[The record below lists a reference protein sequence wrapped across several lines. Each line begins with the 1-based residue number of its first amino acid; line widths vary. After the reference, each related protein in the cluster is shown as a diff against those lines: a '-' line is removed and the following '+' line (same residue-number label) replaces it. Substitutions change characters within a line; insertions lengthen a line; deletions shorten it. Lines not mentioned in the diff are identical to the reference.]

1 MKNLKKI
8 NQKSLFFLA
17 GVLVVVAVLVS
28 LNLSGKVFGATGG
41 GGGGAGDGGIGDGA
55 GPTCTLT
62 GFAWSGYENRSG
74 MGWIGF
80 GPQNNFRVDV
90 DSNGL
95 LNGYAW
101 IGDNTAEGSIGWV
114 KFGGLSDSDFPG
126 QGGNAKLDWESGELS
141 GWARVCSAAPNP
153 QNCSGQGSH
162 SNAGGWDGWISL
174 SGTANNGSSY
184 GVKWNSDTQRFEGY
198 AWGGEE
204 VAGWI
209 SFSGVNYAV
218 TFTTNACKSLVG
230 GGGGGFDY
238 QVSIDPIT
246 ISSSDDGNIQNYP
259 VMITMVSGSSPEEV
273 QFKDSFPLHFDDG
286 VDKVTVNLGDITS
299 CTPPLGGT
307 CNPTLTLNIEYKTG
321 SGNLRAI
328 PTQNIPTESNSIS
341 RPGGLDINIRE
352 SGAVSCSPNPTFAPV
367 GQEVT
372 WTADP
377 GNLED
382 VVKFYDWSGDNLEE
396 TTIEPER
403 SVKVEYNSVGRKN
416 ASVNVRYNCTEDGDG
431 NEFCETKSAQ
441 CSPSVQVF
449 SDILFEH
456 L

>member
-238 QVSIDPIT
+238 SVSIVPLSVGSNENGTRENYTVT
-246 ISSSDDGNIQNYP
+246 IS
-259 VMITMVSGSSPEEV
+259 TSSPNPQEV
-273 QFKDSFPLHFDDG
+273 EFTDGFPILFNDGDDSLTITKG
-286 VDKVTVNLGDITS
+286 DKTS
-299 CTPPLGGT
+299 CTPPTNGSCELSI
-307 CNPTLTLNIEYKTG
+307 NIEYTTG
-321 SGNLRAI
+321 SGPRRAFPTQYI
-328 PTQNIPTESNSIS
+328 PTKSGDITHPGELNITILGVGEAYCYPDRSSALIDTPVLWTVNPGDFENQNPTYEWSGSEELSGEGESVSKTYSSAGRKSARVKIIHDA
-341 RPGGLDINIRE
+341 GEENIT
-352 SGAVSCSPNPTFAPV
+352 CSPTV
-367 GQEVT
+367 
-372 WTADP
+372 
-377 GNLED
+377 L
-382 VVKFYDWSGDNLEE
+382 
-396 TTIEPER
+396 I
-403 SVKVEYNSVGRKN
+403 
-416 ASVNVRYNCTEDGDG
+416 
-431 NEFCETKSAQ
+431 
-441 CSPSVQVF
+441 F